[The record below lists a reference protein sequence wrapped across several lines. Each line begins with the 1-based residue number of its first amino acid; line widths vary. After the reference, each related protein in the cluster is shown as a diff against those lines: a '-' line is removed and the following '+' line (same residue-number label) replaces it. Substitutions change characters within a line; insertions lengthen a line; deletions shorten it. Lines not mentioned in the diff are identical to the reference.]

1 MYLMYFAILVG
12 NRWKRDVRWKSF
24 FSSLDYTHYDTYIWW
39 VNRMNFDLELLDQHH
54 SPGSKHDS
62 GSEET
67 TREVGERC
75 LMRENRSWHLDMIF
89 FGHIGGNY
97 GNFALNPWGGKT
109 RTSLP
114 GRFGGHGSFFS
125 LFSHPWDDNGVFVDK
140 QIHMT
145 HMTAKHY
152 RCENML
158 GYIPICCLECA
169 QDSCFRLSI
178 ISLFASPGGWV
189 ESIKSDCVETA
200 HGSKF
205 TSQLGRFSIPL
216 GSSDQVVWAPKL
228 DPVRHDDRCVICV
241 AQAAVVAKPA
251 RSGVSSETGLKGPDS
266 HHYEPT

>member
-1 MYLMYFAILVG
+1 M
-12 NRWKRDVRWKSF
+12 
-24 FSSLDYTHYDTYIWW
+24 
-39 VNRMNFDLELLDQHH
+39 
-54 SPGSKHDS
+54 
-62 GSEET
+62 
-67 TREVGERC
+67 
-75 LMRENRSWHLDMIF
+75 
-89 FGHIGGNY
+89 
-97 GNFALNPWGGKT
+97 
-109 RTSLP
+109 
-114 GRFGGHGSFFS
+114 
-125 LFSHPWDDNGVFVDK
+125 DK

-216 GSSDQVVWAPKL
+216 GSSDQVV
-228 DPVRHDDRCVICV
+228 
-241 AQAAVVAKPA
+241 
-251 RSGVSSETGLKGPDS
+251 
-266 HHYEPT
+266 